1 MTIDHVLVS
10 EEFNPAS
17 RHAIGVVLDVNYLN
31 DHLLQ
36 ERPEASDH
44 GQVLVRIRLYGN
56 GEEALAE
63 N

>member
-17 RHAIGVVLDVNYLN
+17 RGAVGEVLDVTYLN

-36 ERPEASDH
+36 DKPEASDH
-44 GQVLVRIRLYGN
+44 GQVLVRLRLYG
-56 GEEALAE
+56 AR
-63 N
+63 